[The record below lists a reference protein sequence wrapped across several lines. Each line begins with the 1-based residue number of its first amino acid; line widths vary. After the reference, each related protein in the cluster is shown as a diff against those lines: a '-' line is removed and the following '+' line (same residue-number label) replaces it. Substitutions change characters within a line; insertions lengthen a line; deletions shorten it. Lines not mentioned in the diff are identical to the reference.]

1 MLCWTRS
8 NLFAMQFWNANLKHT
23 LSKLCTIFQDFW
35 GRGNLYLKCNFEMQF
50 KRALQ
55 NFQDFWNANLKCNLS
70 ELCTFFRICLKCK
83 FETQFKRALH
93 IFSGFWGWGKIFY
106 TSENCLPG
114 ASNFWSR
121 RMKGPSLPVYGQIFY
136 TSANCLPGA
145 SNFWSTANEGP
156 FIRGLRQSRLRES
169 PRAHDKNQFLW
180 VSKDP
185 LSRAYW
191 GKRLPLNKTGLQFI
205 KHASLL

>member
-1 MLCWTRS
+1 MLCWTLS
-8 NLFAMQFWNANLKHT
+8 NLFAMQFWSANLKHT
-23 LSKLCTIFQDFW
+23 LSKLCITFQDFW

-55 NFQDFWNANLKCNLS
+55 IFQDFWNANLKCNLS

-114 ASNFWSR
+114 ASNFWS
-121 RMKGPSLPVYGQIFY
+121 
-136 TSANCLPGA
+136 
-145 SNFWSTANEGP
+145 TANEGP
-156 FIRGLRQSRLRES
+156 FIRGLRQSRPPES
-169 PRAHDKNQFLW
+169 PRAGEEHQFLW
-180 VSKDP
+180 ESKDP

-191 GKRLPLNKTGLQFI
+191 GKTIFEWPRAITRHISPYLAISRHN
-205 KHASLL
+205 SS